1 MSFDVQSLWDVLVV
15 LGLALALAPW
25 FGSYLG
31 RVYMDRPVLG
41 DAFWNPIESVVY
53 RLLGTSPRHQMRI
66 REYML
71 ALLLVNGGVLAFL
84 FFWFF
89 FQSQTPLNP
98 LGVPNMGWDLAFHSA
113 SSFTTNTNF
122 THFTNESQVS
132 LGSLMVAWPL
142 ALFLSPATG
151 LSVLAAMVR
160 GFVRK
165 DGTIGNFYVDMTR
178 SVTRLLLPLAV
189 VGALVFVLLG
199 VPETFTGFVNAHPL
213 TGGTQTIYLGPV
225 ASFQSISLLGS
236 NGGGFY
242 SANMAS
248 PIANPSAFSN
258 LWGTGLMLVFP
269 FSAPFAFGEIV
280 RRKNEAWPYVGTI
293 LMILAVALTLF
304 IVFQAATNPA
314 LSTVSGLGA
323 QTNGYPVG
331 VDTRFSLSEASTFQ
345 VVSVYCNV
353 GANNLQIGSISPIAQ
368 LDLLFGMFTQS
379 TPGGVGTGFAML
391 LLFSILGIFVAGLMV
406 GRTPEYL
413 GKKIKTSH
421 VKWAAM
427 ALIIHPATILLPF
440 VVAVAGNFVV
450 VDGSTIGVTSHN
462 FTSVLYEFTSES
474 ANNGSALST
483 GAFNDQTLFFNVA
496 GAVVMLVGR
505 YVPILAM
512 LMVADLFASQEA
524 LPASAG
530 TMKTASGTFTIYLTL
545 FLIIV
550 TALLFLPV
558 MAMGPLA
565 QIFGGM

>member
-1 MSFDVQSLWDVLVV
+1 M
-15 LGLALALAPW
+15 
-25 FGSYLG
+25 
-31 RVYMDRPVLG
+31 
-41 DAFWNPIESVVY
+41 
-53 RLLGTSPRHQMRI
+53 
-66 REYML
+66 
-71 ALLLVNGGVLAFL
+71 
-84 FFWFF
+84 
-89 FQSQTPLNP
+89 
-98 LGVPNMGWDLAFHSA
+98 
-113 SSFTTNTNF
+113 
-122 THFTNESQVS
+122 
-132 LGSLMVAWPL
+132 
-142 ALFLSPATG
+142 
-151 LSVLAAMVR
+151 
-160 GFVRK
+160 
-165 DGTIGNFYVDMTR
+165 
-178 SVTRLLLPLAV
+178 
-189 VGALVFVLLG
+189 
-199 VPETFTGFVNAHPL
+199 
-213 TGGTQTIYLGPV
+213 
-225 ASFQSISLLGS
+225 
-236 NGGGFY
+236 
-242 SANMAS
+242 
-248 PIANPSAFSN
+248 
-258 LWGTGLMLVFP
+258 
-269 FSAPFAFGEIV
+269 
-280 RRKNEAWPYVGTI
+280 
-293 LMILAVALTLF
+293 
-304 IVFQAATNPA
+304 
-314 LSTVSGLGA
+314 
-323 QTNGYPVG
+323 
-331 VDTRFSLSEASTFQ
+331 DTRFSLSEASTFQ

-462 FTSVLYEFTSES
+462 FTSVLYKFTSES